1 MMVKRSYPLSSLPTS
16 GDDRNRTD
24 TFRVQDEDSAIKIHP
39 QQLLGFTKH
48 LTCYF
53 LTIRR
58 EKDK

>member
-39 QQLLGFTKH
+39 QQPLSINQTPNMLSSNN
-48 LTCYF
+48 
-53 LTIRR
+53 
-58 EKDK
+58 